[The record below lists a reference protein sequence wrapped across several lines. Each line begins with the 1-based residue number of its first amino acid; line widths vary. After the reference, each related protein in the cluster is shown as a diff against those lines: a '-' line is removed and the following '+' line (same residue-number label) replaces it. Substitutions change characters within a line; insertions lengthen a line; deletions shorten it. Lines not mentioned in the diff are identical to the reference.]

1 MKKTAFISSEKYEGE
16 DLCEIYLG
24 RRAADEGYQSIWE
37 LISDLPNRTPK
48 GKRNGSGFWSLCF
61 R

>member
-1 MKKTAFISSEKYEGE
+1 MKETAFISSEKYEGE

-24 RRAADEGYQSIWE
+24 RRAAEEGYQSIWE
-37 LISDLPNRTPK
+37 LISDLPNRTLK